1 MREGHVLTSLYYL
14 SVGLFASAGA
24 ERPREPLTSAREGT
38 LEVFSLRECIK
49 NLA

>member
-1 MREGHVLTSLYYL
+1 MNR
-14 SVGLFASAGA
+14 GLLALFVCVRLKFIASAGA